1 MVIYLKGQSVNRR
14 NFLENAV
21 RLSAMA
27 SFSTASSSL
36 GGGNDSRNLAESKD
50 YLFGSISIPSHKNK
64 HVAVVGA
71 GIAGLT
77 AAYLLKKS
85 GFSVTVFESNSFVGG
100 RMSSYKWNDHV
111 VDRGAQ
117 FFPQGFYKTLV
128 PLISELKLEN
138 EVITI
143 SPYASVIRDGLPKKL
158 KTTNLLSIFNELFK
172 IDETNILKLATGFI
186 SSLPKANHFTPSDI
200 TQWIGVDKNSAHIW
214 SQKFLNSTS
223 QDYLAEGLIAGLS
236 FQEPN
241 EVSQALLIWIINFF
255 LRAGELRTFKNGM
268 GTLTQA
274 LAGKLDVQVN
284 TEVIRIIDLKEK
296 SRVVLSNGD
305 CLDFD
310 STILAAPGPISKK
323 ILSDM
328 ELHGA
333 EKAVLESGLYK
344 RVLNLEIQTSR
355 NWRGHK
361 SFNAMT
367 FMVIPK
373 RERQLVYSLTQDFRA
388 FDRADEMF
396 QVFCSPAE
404 KLNGSEHSYFL
415 KALSDLER
423 FYPGISKYV
432 TGSRHDYFEYGTP
445 IFYVGKSQTVKNY
458 REFVDSRSPLHVLA
472 GDSLGFYGTDGAA
485 FSGIQAARHIIKT
498 HLNRF
503 P

>member
-1 MVIYLKGQSVNRR
+1 M
-14 NFLENAV
+14 
-21 RLSAMA
+21 
-27 SFSTASSSL
+27 
-36 GGGNDSRNLAESKD
+36 
-50 YLFGSISIPSHKNK
+50 
-64 HVAVVGA
+64 
-71 GIAGLT
+71 
-77 AAYLLKKS
+77 
-85 GFSVTVFESNSFVGG
+85 
-100 RMSSYKWNDHV
+100 
-111 VDRGAQ
+111 
-117 FFPQGFYKTLV
+117 V

-143 SPYASVIRDGLPKKL
+143 SPYASVIRDGLPKKF

-186 SSLPKANHFTPSDI
+186 SSLPKANHYTPSDI
-200 TQWIGVDKNSAHIW
+200 TQWIGVDKNSAQIW

-333 EKAVLESGLYK
+333 EKAVL
-344 RVLNLEIQTSR
+344 
-355 NWRGHK
+355 
-361 SFNAMT
+361 
-367 FMVIPK
+367 
-373 RERQLVYSLTQDFRA
+373 D
-388 FDRADEMF
+388 
-396 QVFCSPAE
+396 
-404 KLNGSEHSYFL
+404 
-415 KALSDLER
+415 
-423 FYPGISKYV
+423 
-432 TGSRHDYFEYGTP
+432 GTP

-498 HLNRF
+498 QFNRF